1 MSRDLAPFRKFAHF
15 AALAALALASLAT
28 FTCERADSPRLV
40 QAQPV
45 RTVPGDVVFYSHVYY
60 GGEDAYLVEGKWY
73 RPGVDGWVIFTSEP
87 LELELVR
94 KSLRPN
100 STSLLGE

>member
-1 MSRDLAPFRKFAHF
+1 MAPFAP
-15 AALAALALASLAT
+15 LAALALATLA
-28 FTCERADSPRLV
+28 CGRGESPRLV

-45 RTVPGDVVFYSHVYY
+45 QSVPSDVVFYSHVYY
-60 GGEDAYLVEGKWY
+60 GGEDAYLIEGKWY

-94 KSLRPN
+94 KSLRAK
-100 STSLLGE
+100 SASFLGE